1 MREGRTFAV
10 LILTHGRPHNVRSLS
25 LLRESGYTG
34 DTYFVIDNEDAQGDE
49 YRRTYGAEWVV
60 EFDKAAIAQTFDT
73 ADTSNDR
80 RAIVYARNA
89 AFGIARELGLD
100 YFLQLDDDYHS
111 FRLRR
116 VIDGVLREARLPR
129 DIDLVFDLMLD
140 FLDDTG
146 AATVAFA
153 QGGDQI
159 GGIKGGNFKQ
169 GIVRKTMNTFF
180 CRTDRPVGF
189 LGRLNE
195 DVSAYVVHG
204 SRGHLFFGVMRLQVE
219 QTPTQH
225 AEGGMTDTYRDG
237 GTYLKS
243 FYTVMMAPSCVTVQP
258 MGGPVAPR
266 FHHRVSW
273 GNAVPKII
281 NERYRKAS

>member
-25 LLRESGYTG
+25 LLGRLGYTG
-34 DTYFVIDNEDAQGDE
+34 AIYFVIDNEDVQGDE
-49 YRRTYGAEWVV
+49 YRRTYGAERVI
-60 EFDKAAIAQTFDT
+60 EFDKLAVAETFDT
-73 ADTSNDR
+73 ADTSDDR

-89 AFGIARELGLD
+89 AFDIARDLGLD
-100 YFLQLDDDYHS
+100 YFLQLDDDYHA
-111 FRLRR
+111 FRRR
-116 VIDGVLREARLPR
+116 VVRDGVLKERYFPQSV
-129 DIDLVFDLMLD
+129 DHVFDLMLD

-159 GGIKGGNFKQ
+159 GGINGGNFKQ

-204 SRGHLFFGVMRLQVE
+204 SRGHLFFGVMSLQIE

-225 AEGGMTDTYRDG
+225 AEGGMTATYQAG

-266 FHHRVSW
+266 FHHRVAWDS
-273 GNAVPKII
+273 AVPKII